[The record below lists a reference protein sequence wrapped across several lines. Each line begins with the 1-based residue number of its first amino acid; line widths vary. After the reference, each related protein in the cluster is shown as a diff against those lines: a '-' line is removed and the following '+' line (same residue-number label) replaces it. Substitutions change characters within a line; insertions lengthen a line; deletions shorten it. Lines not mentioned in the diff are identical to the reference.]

1 MQLIT
6 RIIAALCVIL
16 ISSNFMLPLK
26 ASSVDADDTKFNMSY
41 LYFGNSS
48 AYTDLVSDTEGS
60 LKDVAPSYFDLNDDG
75 SLKLSVSLKADF
87 INDMHVK
94 GIKVTPFLSNHWDRQ
109 SGINALAIRDSLA
122 SQIVDAIVKYN
133 LDGVNVDLENLTGN
147 ERDSYTDFVRLLK
160 EKLPAGKSLSVAVA
174 PKPYSLEE
182 NWQKSYDYAGLAQ
195 YADYLMLMT
204 YDQHYQGGPEGPVAS
219 AQFVEDSIKNALKEV
234 PSDKIVLGLAFYGR
248 YWKQGATYGGYG
260 VSADVADVLIKKYRG
275 VVTYNSVY
283 QSPRAVITITSS
295 DVKPYVAGKQ
305 LSAGKY
311 DIWYENEKSIK
322 YKLTLVKKYN
332 LKGSGS
338 WSLGQETE
346 QTWDYYKLWLNGYY
360 FGDVNTA
367 WAVDSIIKVANLGWM
382 VGISSNQFSPNSALT
397 RAQAVAILVRALGL
411 SESSGD
417 SSTVPPFTDISG
429 HWAEKEIDI
438 ARQNNITQGIGG
450 GKFGPNIPV
459 TREQM
464 AIMLARLPV
473 QYLAN
478 SNSTVV
484 FSDIS
489 PETNSSSYASIIK
502 MAQAGVIRGYPDG
515 TFHPRDNITRAQM
528 AVLMD
533 KASVYITDGTVV
545 ASVP

>member
-1 MQLIT
+1 
-6 RIIAALCVIL
+6 
-16 ISSNFMLPLK
+16 MLPLK